1 MAGRA
6 PVVLGYVG
14 FLPSQGVRYGM
25 GGRSETGSDQLPQLM
40 PLRFIHQWIIEV

>member
-25 GGRSETGSDQLPQLM
+25 GGRSETGSGVKLM